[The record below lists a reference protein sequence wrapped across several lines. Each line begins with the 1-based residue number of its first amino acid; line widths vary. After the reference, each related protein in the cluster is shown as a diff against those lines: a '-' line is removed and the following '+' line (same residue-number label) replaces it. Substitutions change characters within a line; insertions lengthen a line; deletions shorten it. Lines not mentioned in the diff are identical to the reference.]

1 MENKANAQ
9 GKLPAY
15 KIFAIIVSGLII
27 AGCFMPWV
35 KILGKSY
42 TVFELLVESVGQ
54 GDMLSFISRTA
65 GVSAADLKSSGAGV
79 SAVFINAAVY
89 LFLVM
94 ALLYLIYI
102 VILIRGKHQ
111 AVPEVCGGSILVI
124 AVYLYAFSV
133 NENYI
138 EGVAGTAFPYI
149 TMLLA
154 IVEFIGSRFLRE
166 YREAKRQAVESR
178 RLEGLAKA
186 ERKRRLAFPGK
197 YSRLFYEMVW
207 HNFKAGFRHYVLFA
221 ASAALAA
228 AFLISTVTIMNM
240 MAGLHS
246 EDFALFGDGVSRI
259 MTSFMK
265 IVVFFSVFLEAFVL
279 NYYVRSRIESYGMYS
294 VMGMRKK
301 TLFLYVFLE
310 FVFSLTPSFLLGL
323 AAGAGIVRGF
333 KLIVR
338 VLAGFNIAGTVA
350 VGQVLGLT
358 VLLYLLTF
366 AMAVFINYIQI
377 ADFGLSK
384 TAANASAGERMPSRY
399 VTVMLFLGAAVMCLA
414 FNFYRMRQWA
424 ESKMLIAVFFIGLFF
439 VLRYG
444 MSTMLRRRRKK
455 PSYYRQLLA
464 DNNLYHWFKNST
476 NYIYVLV
483 VIHFLILSVFSI
495 QLISCIIAEPV
506 EELYPYDY
514 VCHASDDDVS
524 YLEQTGD
531 EYGASVKKYPMV
543 RVTAVDGSDKMD
555 NFLEIMLPQSQN
567 VGISETTYRQLK
579 EAVQE
584 KPGKE
589 LEINDGEVYIVYQQD
604 KSVRAHPVD
613 WFMDRSKPYLHI
625 GLPVYSYNTRNK
637 ERDRIFPQR
646 VVAGEA
652 FGSVTGVFSR
662 GMQENLIVF
671 SDTYFEQVKSE
682 ADGPSW
688 LVTMNVPEESKE
700 NVEARLEKFRENHV
714 EEEAYDYAIQSWYSA
729 DDKAEDLLT
738 ERLMNESVTIFILLI
753 LLAAG
758 LCIFYIKIMSEKEIM
773 KHKYEFLECLG
784 MRSRERRRTLSREM
798 GTFVVVPFMIAAV
811 CAVIFTGV
819 TFYLRM
825 YTSSDIIRYVYTG
838 FGIWGGYILIQA
850 GMYLILRR
858 NILRYIEGDCECDG
872 KDN

>member
-1 MENKANAQ
+1 MCKE
-9 GKLPAY
+9 KLPAY
-15 KIFAIIVSGLII
+15 KMFAIIMSGLVV

-35 KILGKSY
+35 KILGESY
-42 TVFELLVESVGQ
+42 TVFELLVESVGR
-54 GDMLSFISRTA
+54 GDMLSFISHTV
-65 GVSAADLKSSGAGV
+65 GVSAADLKSSGAGA
-79 SAVFINAAVY
+79 AVVFVNAAVY
-89 LFLVM
+89 LFLAV

-102 VILIRGKHQ
+102 VMLIRRKHHII
-111 AVPEVCGGSILVI
+111 PEVCGGSIVII
-124 AVYLYAFSV
+124 AVHLYAFSV
-133 NENYI
+133 NMNYI
-138 EGVAGTAFPYI
+138 EGVSGTAFPYI
-149 TMLLA
+149 TMFFA
-154 IVEFIGSRFLRE
+154 AVEFIGSRFLRE
-166 YREAKRQAVESR
+166 YKEAEIQAEKSR
-178 RLEGLAKA
+178 RLEKLAKA
-186 ERKRRLAFPGK
+186 ERKQRLAFPGK

-207 HNFKAGFRHYVLFA
+207 NNFKAGFRHYVMFA
-221 ASAALAA
+221 VSALIAV
-228 AFLISTVTIMNM
+228 AFLFSTVTIMNM
-240 MAGLHS
+240 MSGLHS
-246 EDFALFGDGVSRI
+246 EEFALFGDGVSRI
-259 MTSFMK
+259 MTTFVK

-301 TLFLYVFLE
+301 TLFFYVFLE

-338 VLAGFNIAGTVA
+338 VLAGFDIAGTVA

-358 VLLYLLTF
+358 ILLYLLTF
-366 AMAVFINYIQI
+366 AIAVFINYIQI

-384 TAANASAGERMPSRY
+384 TAANASAGERMPSRH
-399 VTVMLFLGAAVMCLA
+399 VTVMLFLGAAVMCIAL
-414 FNFYRMRQWA
+414 NVYRMRQWA
-424 ESKMLIAVFFIGLFF
+424 ESKMLIAVFLIGLFF

-444 MSTMLRRRRKK
+444 MCIILRRRKK
-455 PSYYRQLLA
+455 KSSYYRRLLA

-476 NYIYVLV
+476 NYIYVLT

-495 QLISCIIAEPV
+495 QLISCFIAEPV
-506 EELYPYDY
+506 KKLYPYDY
-514 VCHASDDDVS
+514 VCHASDDDVP
-524 YLEQTGD
+524 YLEQAGN

-543 RVTAVDGSDKMD
+543 RVTAVDGSEKMD

-584 KPGKE
+584 EPGKE

-652 FGSVTGVFSR
+652 FGSVTGVFGR
-662 GMQENLIVF
+662 GMQENLIVL
-671 SDTYFEQVKSE
+671 SDAYFEQVKQE

-688 LVTMNVPEESKE
+688 LVTMNVPEENKE
-700 NVEARLEKFRENHV
+700 DVEASLEKFRENHA
-714 EEEAYDYAIQSWYSA
+714 EEEAYDYTVQSWYLA

-753 LLAAG
+753 LLVAG
-758 LCIFYIKIMSEKEIM
+758 LCIYYIKIMSEKEIM

-784 MRSRERRRTLSREM
+784 MRSRERRRTLTREM
-798 GTFVVVPFMIAAV
+798 GTFVLIPLTIAAA
-811 CAVIFTGV
+811 CAVVFTGV

-825 YTSSDIIRYVYTG
+825 YTSGDIIRYVYTG
-838 FGIWGGYILIQA
+838 FGIWSGYVLIQA
-850 GMYLILRR
+850 GMYLALRR
-858 NILRYIEGDCECDG
+858 NVLRYIEGDRNG